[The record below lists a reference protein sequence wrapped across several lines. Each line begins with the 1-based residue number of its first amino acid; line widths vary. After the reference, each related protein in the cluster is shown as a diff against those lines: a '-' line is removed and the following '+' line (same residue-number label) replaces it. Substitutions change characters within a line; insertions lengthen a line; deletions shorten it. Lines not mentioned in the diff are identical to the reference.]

1 MSVTLLPEWKQ
12 LLLERKRREE
22 EERGRREKEEEE
34 KFANMPAWKRGII
47 QRRKAKQ
54 DVFESKVANQVSLET
69 IVPVHENP
77 FIRTQCVWRKGR
89 DGEGG
94 NELEVKER
102 EKWTPRIQDGDMDRG
117 HDVEQKLDRGS
128 HLAHSVLSQHTEEL
142 INKIEQIRDTTVH
155 SNDKEQ
161 GSKASHC
168 IQTGETAPT
177 GLLQGSLEVQIP
189 RTVFYVA
196 KELSDKKKSGQNLEE
211 GGEVERRDSWRVG
224 KPLSRIESLREK
236 IRQRELEKQQ
246 RIATQDGNGMAAAD
260 AACDKLNEE
269 RRTEVEE
276 EGEAT
281 GHMQQRP
288 IKAETEEEDVAAQTS
303 TSFFD
308 TVQEKQ
314 EMPEMSHKSSR
325 QQVCSPTSHSK
336 QTFSVTPSFVRSRSP
351 DNFLRA
357 TDCAPTPASSPCSPS
372 PSQSPNISPSPSPS
386 PTLFSIR
393 SASGGPV
400 KRGATITI
408 TPKKTVLGAAMGHTV
423 RPMAAELTSTNT
435 KSLQNHIS
443 TTAAEES
450 KKKYPTVEEIEV
462 IGGYENL
469 ERSCLIKKGGTP
481 KRVSKDNKPEK
492 TFFIQCYSLG
502 TKNTQK

>member
-117 HDVEQKLDRGS
+117 HDVEQKLDR
-128 HLAHSVLSQHTEEL
+128 EE
-142 INKIEQIRDTTVH
+142 EATAASEVTSDCFQIVQEEDY
-155 SNDKEQ
+155 
-161 GSKASHC
+161 
-168 IQTGETAPT
+168 
-177 GLLQGSLEVQIP
+177 SL
-189 RTVFYVA
+189 
-196 KELSDKKKSGQNLEE
+196 KK
-211 GGEVERRDSWRVG
+211 
-224 KPLSRIESLREK
+224 
-236 IRQRELEKQQ
+236 
-246 RIATQDGNGMAAAD
+246 
-260 AACDKLNEE
+260 
-269 RRTEVEE
+269 VEE
-276 EGEAT
+276 ELRCLPDRQENKEA
-281 GHMQQRP
+281 
-288 IKAETEEEDVAAQTS
+288 KKELDVTELEGYE
-303 TSFFD
+303 
-308 TVQEKQ
+308 
-314 EMPEMSHKSSR
+314 
-325 QQVCSPTSHSK
+325 SPLDLE
-336 QTFSVTPSFVRSRSP
+336 QTFLPSPPNPDSLTAMSRIYNL
-351 DNFLRA
+351 DMVA

>member
-47 QRRKAKQ
+47 QRRKAKSPTEGLS
-54 DVFESKVANQVSLET
+54 DTDSSVTANLGSEPSLSPDPGIWLDTESKVANQVSLET

-117 HDVEQKLDRGS
+117 HDVEQKLDSHSRHISAFTDCSSLQSTLGGKIPNRGTEWALARPRGS

-211 GGEVERRDSWRVG
+211 GGE
-224 KPLSRIESLREK
+224 PREK
-236 IRQRELEKQQ
+236 
-246 RIATQDGNGMAAAD
+246 
-260 AACDKLNEE
+260 
-269 RRTEVEE
+269 
-276 EGEAT
+276 
-281 GHMQQRP
+281 
-288 IKAETEEEDVAAQTS
+288 
-303 TSFFD
+303 
-308 TVQEKQ
+308 KQ

-423 RPMAAELTSTNT
+423 RPMA
-435 KSLQNHIS
+435 
-443 TTAAEES
+443 S

-492 TFFIQCYSLG
+492 TFFIQCYSLA
-502 TKNTQK
+502 TSCFLVFLH

>member
-54 DVFESKVANQVSLET
+54 DVFGDREKEREVSNQVSLET

-102 EKWTPRIQDGDMDRG
+102 ENFSDRVISAKENGLCGEKYYDRKTRERIHSDRSGTPWVDVASLRRETTAKIKLGCARLLDKERFAKYRDGLLKIEHRSEVKKVDLLDKRAAENVYDVDGDEG
-117 HDVEQKLDRGS
+117 FTVATVKN
-128 HLAHSVLSQHTEEL
+128 TEG
-142 INKIEQIRDTTVH
+142 I
-155 SNDKEQ
+155 
-161 GSKASHC
+161 
-168 IQTGETAPT
+168 
-177 GLLQGSLEVQIP
+177 
-189 RTVFYVA
+189 
-196 KELSDKKKSGQNLEE
+196 
-211 GGEVERRDSWRVG
+211 
-224 KPLSRIESLREK
+224 
-236 IRQRELEKQQ
+236 
-246 RIATQDGNGMAAAD
+246 
-260 AACDKLNEE
+260 
-269 RRTEVEE
+269 
-276 EGEAT
+276 
-281 GHMQQRP
+281 
-288 IKAETEEEDVAAQTS
+288 
-303 TSFFD
+303 SF
-308 TVQEKQ
+308 
-314 EMPEMSHKSSR
+314 
-325 QQVCSPTSHSK
+325 